1 MSSELGVALGGI
13 GGGGKYKNT
22 LYEILKELIK
32 NREEKKSY
40 VIVFKYTLYAWGS
53 VWVLVQTQHLH
64 LTNSLPFLQD
74 SNAGVYILHVNIQ
87 GAEIAKKSG

>member
-1 MSSELGVALGGI
+1 VSSELGVALGGI

-40 VIVFKYTLYAWGS
+40 VIVFKYTLYA
-53 VWVLVQTQHLH
+53 
-64 LTNSLPFLQD
+64 
-74 SNAGVYILHVNIQ
+74 
-87 GAEIAKKSG
+87 